1 MFTKYD
7 QFKRDMEMDLEDKD
21 LGGSGTT
28 HEIQFEK
35 NYLDHLGD
43 GAKYVLLESEFRV

>member
-7 QFKRDMEMDLEDKD
+7 QFKRDMEMDLED
-21 LGGSGTT
+21 LGGSGTA
-28 HEIQFEK
+28 HEIQFKK

>member
-7 QFKRDMEMDLEDKD
+7 QFKRDMEMDLED
-21 LGGSGTT
+21 LGGSGTA
-28 HEIQFEK
+28 HEIQ